1 MSSDIEPTREL
12 EQITVKSD
20 TRDVLAH
27 AAKEV
32 ERKGFDKFLI
42 VDIDAHVTETAFWSE
57 IVDRIEQLANVAIN
71 LHQHVAPRPFTGFS
85 DEIGMGHGWEM
96 CCRVR
101 EVDEERFL
109 CFGLSFHES
118 NCPVRQVTID

>member
-1 MSSDIEPTREL
+1 MSSDIESTREL

-27 AAKEV
+27 SAKEV

-57 IVDRIEQLANVAIN
+57 IVDRID
-71 LHQHVAPRPFTGFS
+71 S
-85 DEIGMGHGWEM
+85 DVYQQMAKSFQD
-96 CCRVR
+96 RVGSPPGLMNSPSADR
-101 EVDEERFL
+101 RRNRSDRRFRTKTR
-109 CFGLSFHES
+109 S
-118 NCPVRQVTID
+118 R